1 MKPLSADWK
10 AIREQCAEVL
20 WREVSA
26 PSLPVICRRL
36 GLDPSMTDADPM
48 ASKRSY
54 VASLTDG
61 LSNTKMLELAR
72 RIVEDFPD
80 FHLLELV
87 RRLEERGRPAVSETT
102 RRKIVAYL
110 DTINL
115 SGNVDVVE
123 LLAELWPLNKMDGT
137 GAYKGVQVTYGA
149 LDAEIYQHYVRFE
162 DWSTKDLLEILDL
175 YRCSNVLLFEFL
187 AMIVHPRT
195 REEADQREMARSLTE
210 ILRRDSFA
218 LAQAGT
224 VSGYPIFKVAPVA
237 SIGESPSSQEVSIV
251 LGSFDE
257 EGVHAAWQKAMARK
271 NTDPEGA
278 ITAARTLLETVCKH
292 VLDHCENASYQ
303 PGDDLPKLWKACAET
318 LNLAPSQH
326 TLEPFKQVLGG
337 CTSVVHGLGT
347 VRNRIGD
354 AHGQGRRPVK
364 PKPRHA
370 ALAVDLAGAMANF
383 IVTTFNERSDSVD
396 GRSGIP
402 EAPSTGSGH
411 PS

>member
-1 MKPLSADWK
+1 
-10 AIREQCAEVL
+10 
-20 WREVSA
+20 
-26 PSLPVICRRL
+26 
-36 GLDPSMTDADPM
+36 M

-54 VASLTDG
+54 VASLTNG
-61 LSNTKMLELAR
+61 LSNAEMLALSR
-72 RIVEDFPD
+72 RIVDDFPD

-87 RRLEERGRPAVSETT
+87 RRLEEAGRPAISETI

-110 DTINL
+110 NTINL

-123 LLAELWPLNKMDGT
+123 LLAELWPLNKMDST
-137 GAYKGVQVTYGA
+137 GAYQGVQVTYGA
-149 LDAEIYQHYVRFE
+149 LDAEIYQHYVRFK
-162 DWSTKDLLEILDL
+162 DWSTKDLLEILGL
-175 YRCSNVLLFEFL
+175 YRCSNALLFEFL

-195 REEADQREMARSLTE
+195 REDADQRCIAGRLTE
-210 ILRRDSFA
+210 LLRRYSFA

-224 VSGYPIFKVAPVA
+224 ESGYPIFKVAPVA
-237 SIGESPSSQEVSIV
+237 SIGESPSSQDVSVV

-257 EGVHAAWQKAMARK
+257 EGVHAAWKKAMARK

-292 VLDHCENASYQ
+292 VLDHREDATYQ

-347 VRNRIGD
+347 VRNKIGD

-383 IVTTFNERSDSVD
+383 IVTTFNERPDPADS
-396 GRSGIP
+396 RSANTG
-402 EAPSTGSGH
+402 APSTGSEH